1 MRKLWKAALLYAS
14 LALVLY
20 ATMIPVYL
28 MLKIAFAD
36 PPALI
41 NRGEFAFSLRNVKT
55 VFTAEENL
63 LPPLRKSL
71 VVALATAFIA
81 VAISAPGAYVL
92 AKVPRRAGYAFI
104 LLIFF
109 TRMVPEVGVALP
121 ISLTF
126 ARMGLFD
133 TDAGLVMAHLV
144 RVLPLVAWV
153 LIGTF
158 KAIPPDLEEAG
169 RMDGCSRA
177 KVLAK
182 VVLPMARPGLVVALI
197 FGFLYSWDEFIYA
210 TYLCLMN
217 KTLPLTVYY
226 YVDRGGWFLSSTYAL
241 IVTLPVVVFTYT
253 FQRYL
258 QSGYLSGAVKG

>member
-1 MRKLWKAALLYAS
+1 MKLRRAILLYLS

-20 ATMIPVYL
+20 FTAIPIYL
-28 MLKIAFAD
+28 MLKIGFAD

-41 NRGEFAFSLRNVKT
+41 NRGEFHFSLGNLKT
-55 VFTAEENL
+55 LLTARENL

-92 AKVPRRAGYAFI
+92 AKVPGRAGYAFI
-104 LLIFF
+104 LMIFF

-121 ISLTF
+121 ISLNFT
-126 ARMGLFD
+126 RMGLFD
-133 TDAGLVMAHLV
+133 SDAGLVMAHLV

-153 LIGTF
+153 LIGAF

-169 RMDGCSRA
+169 RMDGCSRFQ
-177 KVLAK
+177 VLHR
-182 VVLPMARPGLVVALI
+182 VVLPMARPGLIVALI

-210 TYLCLMN
+210 TYLCLMH
-217 KTLPLTVYY
+217 KTLPLMVYY
-226 YVDRGGWFLSSTYAL
+226 YVERGGWFLSSMYAL
-241 IVTLPVVVFTYT
+241 IVTTPVVVFTYY